1 LTFVCVA
8 VFNFSKDPN
17 KNKSDPKVFL
27 MEKRIGAI
35 LILIRD
41 KENVQ
46 QLNEILSKHAAIII
60 GRQGI
65 PIRDK
70 GLSIISLVIEGSTD
84 EFSTLTGQLGRLKG
98 ITARPILAKD
108 QA

>member
-1 LTFVCVA
+1 
-8 VFNFSKDPN
+8 
-17 KNKSDPKVFL
+17 

-35 LILIRD
+35 LILIKD
-41 KENVQ
+41 KEYVQ
-46 QLNEILSKHAAIII
+46 KLNEILSNHASIII

-98 ITARPILAKD
+98 VTARSILAKD
-108 QA
+108 GV